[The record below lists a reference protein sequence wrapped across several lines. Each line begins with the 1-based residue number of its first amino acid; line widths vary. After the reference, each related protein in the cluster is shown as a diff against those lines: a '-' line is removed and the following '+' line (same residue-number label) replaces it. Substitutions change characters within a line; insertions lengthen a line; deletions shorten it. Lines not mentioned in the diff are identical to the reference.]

1 MGAWGLERMDVLD
14 RVDAFHTHVLESASC
29 SEGHDALS
37 SYSHPELF
45 EWKENLNVCGVAIF
59 MLLD

>member
-45 EWKENLNVCGVAIF
+45 E
-59 MLLD
+59 